1 MRLVA
6 CCVAGA
12 LLVASTAHADEPT
25 TTHVEWQQDDDVAIA
40 GIAAFASFYLLGNF
54 VAWIG
59 DAYCDGAC
67 KDRSYDWLYLP
78 IAGPAIAAAMP
89 GVYQLNPA
97 WSVILVADT
106 IVQAT
111 GAIVALVGHF
121 VPTKR
126 VVVKDKQA
134 KTTFHVTP
142 GASGANLGLTFSAS
156 F

>member
-12 LLVASTAHADEPT
+12 LLVASTAHADEPAK
-25 TTHVEWQQDDDVAIA
+25 THVEWQRDDEA
-40 GIAAFASFYLLGNF
+40 GIAGMAAFVFFYGIGTS

-59 DAYCDGAC
+59 DAYCDGSC

-106 IVQAT
+106 IGQ
-111 GAIVALVGHF
+111 
-121 VPTKR
+121 
-126 VVVKDKQA
+126 
-134 KTTFHVTP
+134 
-142 GASGANLGLTFSAS
+142 
-156 F
+156 